1 MPVAYAAL
9 LLVVLVSG
17 CARARPDTPAVKPTG
32 VTTQP
37 VTPAAA
43 PPATRRP
50 PPAGAPAPGARAP
63 APPVAGKAAA
73 SAEKTPAST
82 QALDLDELIARLK
95 ETKAIGIFTKI
106 TLKNQIDDL
115 LDRFREYHQRT
126 AKLAIADLRR
136 SYDLLLMKVLSLLQD
151 ADPMLALAIVS
162 SRAAIW
168 NLLAD
173 PVKFATLKV

>member
-17 CARARPDTPAVKPTG
+17 CARAKPDTPAVKPTG

-106 TLKNQIDDL
+106 TLRNQVDDL
-115 LDRFREYHQRT
+115 LDQFSEHYQGKVKRT
-126 AKLAIADLRR
+126 MTDLRR
-136 SYDLLLMKVLSLLQD
+136 SYDLLMMKVLSLLQD
-151 ADPMLALAIVS
+151 GDQMLATAIVS
-162 SRAAIW
+162 SRESIW
-168 NLLAD
+168 RLLAD
-173 PVKFATLKV
+173 PKTFATLRG